1 MDLQFSGSIWHW
13 RGPSPYYFVSVP
25 DEECSDIKEVAA
37 ALTYGWGV
45 IPVTVR
51 VGDTEFRTSLF
62 PKDGG
67 YAVPLKDA
75 VRKAEGIGEGDQIA
89 VRLLLG
95 EPS

>member
-1 MDLQFSGSIWHW
+1 MELRFTGPVWEW
-13 RGPSPYYFVSVP
+13 RGPAPYYFVSVP
-25 DEECSDIKEVAA
+25 DEECLDIKEVAS

-45 IPVTVR
+45 IPVTVQ
-51 VGDTEFRTSLF
+51 VGATRFSTSLF

-75 VRKAEGIGEGDQIA
+75 VRRAEGIADGDTIT

-95 EPS
+95 EP